1 MEPRQR
7 ILVVE
12 DDKDVCALLTHL
24 LAESG
29 FAAEAV
35 HDGREA
41 VRRTREQR
49 PDAVVLD
56 VMMPGMSGF
65 DVCQELKFHRDTN
78 LVPVVMLT
86 ALDDAASRQRG
97 LWVGAN
103 AYLTKPFEFPQLVR
117 VLRQVL
123 EHRRE
128 LESRKVHTRV
138 VLNMQSDS
146 ELREQLNDL
155 LSELFL
161 STPLTEDQVHR
172 IRYAVLEMTENAIE
186 WGNRRRREL
195 TVRIAYEV
203 SDEMLKIVITDE
215 GPGFNPRHVPHAAN
229 AEDPVAHL
237 AIREQLGLRDGGFGI
252 MISRGMVDEVVYN
265 EAGNEVTLIKR
276 FGGGRADGGQAPE
289 RGEGETSPAGTKSR

>member
-12 DDKDVCALLTHL
+12 DDPDVCALLTHL
-24 LAESG
+24 LADAG
-29 FAAEAV
+29 FSADAV
-35 HDGREA
+35 HNGPDA
-41 VRRTREQR
+41 IRRARLER
-49 PDAVVLD
+49 PDCVILD

-78 LVPVVMLT
+78 LIPVVMIT
-86 ALDDAASRQRG
+86 ALDDEASRHRG

-103 AYLTKPFEFPQLVR
+103 AYLTKPFDFAQVVGEVR
-117 VLRQVL
+117 QAL

-128 LESRKVHTRV
+128 LESHKVHTRV
-138 VLNMQSDS
+138 VLNMRSDS
-146 ELREQLNDL
+146 ELRGQLNDL

-161 STPLTEDQVHR
+161 STPLTEEQVHR

-215 GPGFNPRHVPHAAN
+215 GPGFNPRHVPHAAQ
-229 AEDPVAHL
+229 AEDPAAHL
-237 AIREQLGLRDGGFGI
+237 AIRDQLGLRDGGFGI

-265 EAGNEVTLIKR
+265 DAGNEVTLIKR
-276 FGGGRADGGQAPE
+276 FGRNP
-289 RGEGETSPAGTKSR
+289 

>member
-1 MEPRQR
+1 MEPRRR

-12 DDKDVCALLTHL
+12 DDPDLCALLCHL
-24 LAESG
+24 LAEAG
-29 FAAEAV
+29 FAADAV

-41 VRRTREQR
+41 VRRARAER
-49 PDAVVLD
+49 PDGVVLD
-56 VMMPGMSGF
+56 VMLPGMTGF

-78 LVPVVMLT
+78 LIPVVMLT
-86 ALDDAASRQRG
+86 ALDDEASRHRG

-103 AYLTKPFEFPQLVR
+103 AYLTKPFDFPQVVR
-117 VLRQVL
+117 ELRQVL

-128 LESRKVHTRV
+128 LESSKVHTRV
-138 VLNMQSDS
+138 VLNMRSDS

-161 STPLTEDQVHR
+161 STPLTEEQVHR
-172 IRYAVLEMTENAIE
+172 IRYAVLELTENAIE

-203 SDEMLKIVITDE
+203 SDEMVKIVITDE
-215 GPGFNPRHVPHAAN
+215 GPGFNPRHVPHAAT
-229 AEDPVAHL
+229 ADDPVAHM

-252 MISRGMVDEVVYN
+252 MISKGMVDEVLYN
-265 EAGNEVTLIKR
+265 QTGNQVTLVKR
-276 FGGGRADGGQAPE
+276 FDR
-289 RGEGETSPAGTKSR
+289 RGNR